1 MHREAR
7 TEPPV
12 RVLQATFRDVGS
24 AHRAVEALERAGV
37 DGQAIVLR
45 DPAASQARDP
55 RHTRALDARGMHRF
69 GGGIVR
75 GGVAGGLVGAVL
87 GAAVALVLSGPLP
100 WGRAG
105 GLSALGLGG
114 LALGVYVGTLVGAAR
129 NAGFSDAWELTFAD
143 VPAAPVVVEVRAV
156 SPRTVRTARPVLRSL
171 GGETV
176 PAATPPGTSG

>member
-100 WGRAG
+100 WGGPVACRRWASAG
-105 GLSALGLGG
+105 WRSAC
-114 LALGVYVGTLVGAAR
+114 
-129 NAGFSDAWELTFAD
+129 
-143 VPAAPVVVEVRAV
+143 
-156 SPRTVRTARPVLRSL
+156 
-171 GGETV
+171 
-176 PAATPPGTSG
+176 TSGRSWGRRGTRASPTRGSSPSPTSRRRRSSSRCEP